1 MNIARGATT
10 DHFQAGDEAE
20 ECKSEPAPRGQQPAA
35 ARKDRSEQLHELIS
49 PRRGPNSKCV
59 TPFAASDGGD
69 IVHSIAPIGTD
80 CRGKIELC
88 RVSFK
93 SNWNPNNSR
102 RKESEITARL
112 VEQIGSFYS

>member
-1 MNIARGATT
+1 MSNFMSLLHHA
-10 DHFQAGDEAE
+10 AG
-20 ECKSEPAPRGQQPAA
+20 RT
-35 ARKDRSEQLHELIS
+35 
-49 PRRGPNSKCV
+49 PNRL

-69 IVHSIAPIGTD
+69 TVHSIAPIGTD

-102 RKESEITARL
+102 RKELRSLPAVR
-112 VEQIGSFYS
+112 QIGSFYS